1 MKKKILSLLLAFM
14 MLVPASSV
22 LARDNSNHNWSD
34 WYVDTYPDCGNSR
47 QKSRLCYDY
56 NEVQHR
62 SIPVIKKHEWTSWE
76 ITKTVTV
83 FRTGVKEREC
93 WRCDA
98 VQTATI
104 PKLKPF
110 VKLNK
115 KKLTLSRSR
124 TIYHGSISSC
134 PEGRGCKVCF

>member
-62 SIPVIKKHEWTSWE
+62 SIPVIKKHEQF
-76 ITKTVTV
+76 ITALFLVVRKDEDV
-83 FRTGVKEREC
+83 
-93 WRCDA
+93 RCAFKSCFACGKQKLCNHPPDA
-98 VQTATI
+98 SPHFT
-104 PKLKPF
+104 
-110 VKLNK
+110 NK
-115 KKLTLSRSR
+115 GE
-124 TIYHGSISSC
+124 Y
-134 PEGRGCKVCF
+134 